1 MFAISVIA
9 FLAAAFFIWKNM
21 SKFSHK
27 QIDAIVKQYWSERGD
42 GVPNLKQYESK
53 EFSEKQLL
61 ARNLFTLEVM
71 VSQLGLIHHAVREI
85 TQLIFVVVAAA
96 ALGLALLS
104 LTH

>member
-1 MFAISVIA
+1 MFAIGIISFLIIA
-9 FLAAAFFIWKNM
+9 FFVWKNM
-21 SKFSHK
+21 SQYSHR
-27 QIDAIVKQYWSERGD
+27 QIDAVVKQYWAERGD
-42 GVPNLKQYESK
+42 GVPNLKQYESE

-85 TQLIFVVVAAA
+85 TQLIFVVVAAG